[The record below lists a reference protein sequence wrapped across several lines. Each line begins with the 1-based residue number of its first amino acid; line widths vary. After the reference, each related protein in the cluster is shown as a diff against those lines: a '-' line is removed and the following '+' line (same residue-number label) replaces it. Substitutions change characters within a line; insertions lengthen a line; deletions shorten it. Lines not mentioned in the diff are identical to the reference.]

1 MAIDMLKNVLKY
13 SAGFVL
19 VVATYIGIESY
30 MKTLTTDLPQEIED
44 FLNNVDEDEQDS
56 SQIENKTEDL
66 NTKNNSELKTDL
78 EDSTNKLLENISISI
93 ANNNSNT
100 SKEKVENDSIS
111 VLKYTNPPKE
121 KFHDDLTFDKEEQ
134 LENDSDSSGVEE
146 SDSSNSILVEDEFSV
161 SNPILVKD
169 EITYNQDEITYSQ
182 DESSYSNPLFL
193 KDEISDNKEE
203 LSYSTPIL
211 LEDDISV
218 STPKIRNSINNKQ
231 NLKSI
236 CESKEIVF

>member
-56 SQIENKTEDL
+56 SQIENKTVDL

-121 KFHDDLTFDKEEQ
+121 IFDDDLTFDKEEQ

-169 EITYNQDEITYSQ
+169 EITYSQ

-218 STPKIRNSINNKQ
+218 STPKIINSINNKQ